1 MPAKDPI
8 LEVNLGP
15 QNGVLKFLSVEEIQS
30 FLQTERQAWAW
41 ANSSPLR
48 QSIGTPGNT
57 IGNSFNQIQNTLQQ
71 LTPDNLKPL
80 PSVKAAIEQAFN
92 ATRIPL
98 SDSRVGHFIQGLKE
112 DSPTSAAAALATWM
126 NLSGVNFSNFDH
138 LKGAMLIAAFDSNI
152 TSRTP
157 SAVKRSLEQLH
168 QNLRDAKTKTEQE
181 TTEQRSA
188 FAREKGHQRNA
199 TAKMIRQSRRH
210 IRAFRDAE
218 RQSAD
223 RLLTEVHQNAETA
236 ISDLRAT
243 EVLYKEHMRLK
254 GPVEYWSA
262 KAAEHRASAAAY
274 RLTLLVFSGIASV
287 GLMIALYCIASH
299 AIEIATKDKPP
310 AVYLVLVTLGVVLS
324 TIIFWAA
331 RILTRLF
338 LSEHHLAI
346 DAEERAI
353 MTQTYLALIAEG
365 QATENERSIVLGSLF
380 RPTADGIVKDDAAPD
395 FSPASLLSRLTTR

>member
-1 MPAKDPI
+1 MPAKDPV
-8 LEVNLGP
+8 LEVKLGP
-15 QNGVLKFLSVEEIQS
+15 QNEVLRFHSVEEIHS
-30 FLQTERQAWAW
+30 FLQSERQAWTW
-41 ANSSPLR
+41 VNGSPLR
-48 QSIGTPGNT
+48 QNLSTPGDT
-57 IGNSFNQIQNTLQQ
+57 INNSFNQIQNTLQH
-71 LTPDNLKPL
+71 LTSDNLEPL

-92 ATRIPL
+92 AVRIPL
-98 SDSRVGHFIQGLKE
+98 SDSPVGRFIADLKAE
-112 DSPTSAAAALATWM
+112 SPTSAAAALATWM
-126 NLSGVNFSNFDH
+126 NLSGVNFSSFDH
-138 LKGAMLIAAFDSNI
+138 LKGAMLMAAFDGNI

-157 SAVKRSLEQLH
+157 LAVKRSLEQLY
-168 QNLRDAKTKTEQE
+168 QGLRDAKTKTEQE

-188 FAREKGHQRNA
+188 FSQEKGLQRNA

-210 IRAFRDAE
+210 LRAFREAE
-218 RQSAD
+218 RQLAD
-223 RLLTEVHQNAETA
+223 RLLTEVDQKAETA

-243 EVLYKEHMRLK
+243 EILYKEHMRLK
-254 GPVEYWSA
+254 GPVEYWSH
-262 KAAEHRASAAAY
+262 KAAEHRTSAATY
-274 RLTLLVFSGIASV
+274 RRTLLVFSGVASV

-365 QATENERSIVLGSLF
+365 QATENERSIVLSSLF

-395 FSPASLLSRLTTR
+395 FSPASLLSKLTTR

>member
-1 MPAKDPI
+1 MSAKEPI

-15 QNGVLKFLSVEEIQS
+15 HNGILKFLSVEEIHN
-30 FLQTERQAWAW
+30 FFQTERQAWTW

-48 QSIGTPGNT
+48 QSISAPGTT
-57 IGNSFNQIQNTLQQ
+57 ISNSLNQIQAALQH

-80 PSVKAAIEQAFN
+80 PTVKAAIEQAFN
-92 ATRIPL
+92 AIRIPL
-98 SDSRVGHFIQGLKE
+98 SDSRVGQFIGDLKAE
-112 DSPTSAAAALATWM
+112 SPTSGAAALATWM

-138 LKGAMLIAAFDSNI
+138 LKGAMLMAAFDANI

-157 SAVKRSLEQLH
+157 SSVKRSLEQLH

-188 FAREKGHQRNA
+188 FAQAKGFHRSA
-199 TAKMIRQSRRH
+199 TAKMIRQGRRQ
-210 IRAFRDAE
+210 IRDFRDTE
-218 RQSAD
+218 RQNVD
-223 RLLTEVHQNAETA
+223 QLLTEVHQKTETA

-243 EVLYKEHMRLK
+243 EILYKEHMRLK

-262 KAAEHRASAAAY
+262 KATEHRKSARAY
-274 RLTLLVFSGIASV
+274 RLALLWFSGVASV
-287 GLMIALYCIASH
+287 GLVIALSVIASH

-310 AVYLVLVTLGVVLS
+310 AVYLVLVTLGVVMS

-346 DAEERAI
+346 DADERAI
-353 MTQTYLALIAEG
+353 MTQTYLALTAEG

-395 FSPASLLSRLTTR
+395 FSPASLLSRLTAR